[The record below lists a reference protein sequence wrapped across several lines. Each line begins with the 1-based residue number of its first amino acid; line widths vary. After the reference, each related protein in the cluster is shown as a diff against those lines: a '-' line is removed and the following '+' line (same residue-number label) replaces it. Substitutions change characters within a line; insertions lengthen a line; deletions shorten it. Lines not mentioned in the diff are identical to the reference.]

1 MRILILCS
9 IISIGIEVGMAEEG
23 ERATA
28 WIDGFAIMVAVLI
41 SSSVQAGND
50 YQKEKQFQALN
61 KIADDK
67 KMVKIKQNKKSF
79 KLYNLYIYF
88 F

>member
-1 MRILILCS
+1 MS
-9 IISIGIEVGMAEEG
+9 IAIEVGMAEEN

-41 SSSVQAGND
+41 SSSVQAEND

-67 KMVKIKQNKKSF
+67 KMVKKK
-79 KLYNLYIYF
+79 I
-88 F
+88 

>member
-1 MRILILCS
+1 MS
-9 IISIGIEVGMAEEG
+9 IAIEVGMADESH
-23 ERATA
+23 RATA

-41 SSSVQAGND
+41 SSSVQAEND

-67 KMVKIKQNKKSF
+67 KMVKNNNNK
-79 KLYNLYIYF
+79 
-88 F
+88 